1 MGSDGDGG
9 RGVGGQFSDLRV
21 KGSGKKR
28 GCSLFLILEDR
39 VHAMTL
45 ANQLTHK
52 HI

>member
-28 GCSLFLILEDR
+28 EGVLSSSFWKR
-39 VHAMTL
+39 GYMP
-45 ANQLTHK
+45 
-52 HI
+52 